1 MKEETIITTCPYC
14 GADASNEKLLVR
26 LGGKVYRQCAECK
39 TPPITIF
46 GYLFGTLFYDVP
58 FMVLGALTI
67 WFTHF
72 VAFANINDAL
82 RTPFEYMI
90 FGTMSLALPLAF
102 SWFSGLPIFLTPLVL
117 CALSWY
123 VIGL

>member
-1 MKEETIITTCPYC
+1 MSDELIIPTCPYC
-14 GADASNEKLLVR
+14 GADASKEKLLVT

-39 TPPITIF
+39 TQPITIF

-67 WFTHF
+67 WFAHF

-90 FGTMSLALPLAF
+90 FGTMSLALPLMF